1 MNSPYPFSE
10 NNRNNQKP
18 PQKKK
23 LDFKM
28 CKKNTLKSLH
38 DIEYFLNDF
47 NIFIK
52 YIRLYKIL
60 K

>member
-28 CKKNTLKSLH
+28 CKKNTLNSLH
-38 DIEYFLNDF
+38 DIEYFL
-47 NIFIK
+47 K
-52 YIRLYKIL
+52 K
-60 K
+60 